1 MKGYYRFSFQ
11 RLEVADTGDE
21 LIAKTII
28 LNFKSQSDQCKLIS
42 IATTEAAV
50 TLLESKIEAHQVS
63 SGVMTPAM
71 LRDRYAK
78 NLQRPKSDVDIV
90 DKVED

>member
-1 MKGYYRFSFQ
+1 
-11 RLEVADTGDE
+11 
-21 LIAKTII
+21 
-28 LNFKSQSDQCKLIS
+28 
-42 IATTEAAV
+42 V